1 MTTIENQNSF
11 YNYEENWQVD
21 EKAIEETVNQEL
33 RKKTHYY
40 KPTAN
45 ELKNAFLKAKD
56 NDSLAMENLYQWFLP
71 LVKSISHSYSI
82 YTNLKEDA
90 ENICWEQ
97 FYIFIKDYE
106 GHDYRRL
113 PGLIKKRLLSRM
125 ADVASSRK
133 YCDPLVEYDDSALEE
148 CSTAA
153 YDNWNEEIHNMH
165 LKAALQK
172 LDALRQDLIWKRYV
186 DDISGL
192 QTSKELDISY
202 KTYRYHH
209 HKALTELRKYYLEH
223 KQTLENVLS

>member
-1 MTTIENQNSF
+1 MTTNQNQNDF
-11 YNYEENWQVD
+11 DNYEENWQAT
-21 EKAIEETVNQEL
+21 EKTIEELVNTEL
-33 RKKTHYY
+33 KQKTRHY

-71 LVKSISHSYSI
+71 LVKSISHSYSV

-97 FYIFIKDYE
+97 FYIFVKDYE

-125 ADVASSRK
+125 ADVASSHK
-133 YCDPLVEYDDSALEE
+133 YNDPLVEYDDLALEE
-148 CSTAA
+148 CPAAA
-153 YDNWNEEIHNMH
+153 YDCWDEEIHNIH
-165 LKAALQK
+165 LKTALQK
-172 LDALRQDLIWKRYV
+172 LAALPQNVIRKRYV

-192 QTSKELDISY
+192 QTAKELDISY
-202 KTYRYHH
+202 KAYRYQH

-223 KQTLENVLS
+223 KQATEHVLS